1 MDSWELLYF
10 SVMVVIATAVQTIT
24 GFALGLILVALCT
37 AFGVMSVI
45 DCAAIVSLVSMMNTG
60 LLLRRSYRDLNGHV
74 VMAIMLGLIP
84 TLLLGFYWLD
94 QVGRDQVSLLR
105 TIIGAMVL
113 VAGMTLMLRPSPYSS
128 LSAKPSFFGSGLIGG
143 LFGGL
148 FSAAGAPIAYLM
160 YRQPL
165 AISVIRSSL
174 LAVFFLSTF
183 VRAVTGGFA
192 GHYTPDVLIKTLV
205 AAPVMLVTTML
216 IEPTLPAIPDQV
228 VRRLVFLCLMAL
240 GLYLLL
246 AP

>member
-1 MDSWELLYF
+1 
-10 SVMVVIATAVQTIT
+10 
-24 GFALGLILVALCT
+24 
-37 AFGVMSVI
+37 
-45 DCAAIVSLVSMMNTG
+45 
-60 LLLRRSYRDLNGHV
+60 
-74 VMAIMLGLIP
+74 
-84 TLLLGFYWLD
+84 
-94 QVGRDQVSLLR
+94 
-105 TIIGAMVL
+105 
-113 VAGMTLMLRPSPYSS
+113 MLRPSPYSS
-128 LSAKPSFFGSGLIGG
+128 LSAKPFFFGSGLIGG

-192 GHYTPDVLIKTLV
+192 GHYTPDVLIKTLI

-228 VRRLVFLCLMAL
+228 VRGWCSFASWHWVFICSWRHKETFPPYPKSPSAGRRDRLA
-240 GLYLLL
+240 L
-246 AP
+246 APRSSTCRLDQD

>member
-113 VAGMTLMLRPSPYSS
+113 VAGTTLMLRPSPYSS
-128 LSAKPSFFGSGLIGG
+128 LSAKPLFFGSGLIGG

-216 IEPTLPAIPDQV
+216 IEPTLPAIPDQA

>member
-1 MDSWELLYF
+1 MDSWALLYF
-10 SVMVVIATAVQTIT
+10 SMMVVIASAVQTIT

-105 TIIGAMVL
+105 TIIDAMVL

-128 LSAKPSFFGSGLIGG
+128 LSAKPFFIGSGLVGG

-192 GHYTPDVLIKTLV
+192 GHYTPDVLIKTLI

>member
-1 MDSWELLYF
+1 MGVS
-10 SVMVVIATAVQTIT
+10 ATAVQPIT
-24 GFALGLILVALCT
+24 GFALGVVLVALCT
-37 AFGVMSVI
+37 AFGVMAVI
-45 DCAAIVSLVSMMNTG
+45 ECAAIVSLVSMMNTG

-84 TLLLGFYWLD
+84 TLLLGVYWLD

-113 VAGMTLMLRPSPYSS
+113 VAGMTLMLRPGPYSS
-128 LSAKPSFFGSGLIGG
+128 LSAKPFFIGSGLVGG

-174 LAVFFLSTF
+174 LAGVFLSTF
-183 VRAVTGGFA
+183 VGAGTRGLA
-192 GHYTPDVLIKTLV
+192 GHYTPDVLI
-205 AAPVMLVTTML
+205 
-216 IEPTLPAIPDQV
+216 
-228 VRRLVFLCLMAL
+228 
-240 GLYLLL
+240 
-246 AP
+246 

>member
-1 MDSWELLYF
+1 MDSWALLYF
-10 SVMVVIATAVQTIT
+10 SMMVVIATAVQTIT

-60 LLLRRSYRDLNGHV
+60 LLLRRSYRDLNRGV
-74 VMAIMLGLIP
+74 VMAIMVGLIP

-105 TIIGAMVL
+105 NIIGAMVL
-113 VAGMTLMLRPSPYSS
+113 VAGTTLMLRPSPYSS
-128 LSAKPSFFGSGLIGG
+128 LSAKPLFFGSGLIGG

-216 IEPTLPAIPDQV
+216 IEPTLPAIPDQA

>member
-45 DCAAIVSLVSMMNTG
+45 DCAAIVSLVSMTNTG

-113 VAGMTLMLRPSPYSS
+113 VAGTTLMLRPSPYSS
-128 LSAKPSFFGSGLIGG
+128 LSAKPLFFGSGLIGG

-216 IEPTLPAIPDQV
+216 IEPTLPAIPDQA

>member
-45 DCAAIVSLVSMMNTG
+45 DCAAIVSLVSMMNAG
-60 LLLRRSYRDLNGHV
+60 LLLRRSYRDLNGGV
-74 VMAIMLGLIP
+74 VTAIMVGLIP

-94 QVGRDQVSLLR
+94 EFGRDQVSLLKN
-105 TIIGAMVL
+105 IIGAMVL

-128 LSAKPSFFGSGLIGG
+128 LSAKPFFIGSGLIGG

-183 VRAVTGGFA
+183 VRAVTGGLA

-205 AAPVMLVTTML
+205 AAPVMLLATML
-216 IEPTLPAIPDQV
+216 IEPTLPAIPDQM
-228 VRRLVFLCLMAL
+228 VRRLVFFSLMAL

-246 AP
+246 AL

>member
-37 AFGVMSVI
+37 AFGIMSVI

-60 LLLRRSYRDLNGHV
+60 LLLRRSYRDLNRGV
-74 VMAIMLGLIP
+74 VMAIMVGLIP

-113 VAGMTLMLRPSPYSS
+113 VAGTTLMLRPSPYSS
-128 LSAKPSFFGSGLIGG
+128 LSAKPLFFGSGLIGG

-183 VRAVTGGFA
+183 VRAVTGGF
-192 GHYTPDVLIKTLV
+192 
-205 AAPVMLVTTML
+205 
-216 IEPTLPAIPDQV
+216 
-228 VRRLVFLCLMAL
+228 
-240 GLYLLL
+240 
-246 AP
+246 

>member
-45 DCAAIVSLVSMMNTG
+45 DCAAIVSLVSMMNAG
-60 LLLRRSYRDLNGHV
+60 LLLRRSYRDLNGGV
-74 VMAIMLGLIP
+74 VTAIMVGLIP

-94 QVGRDQVSLLR
+94 EFGRDQVSLLKN
-105 TIIGAMVL
+105 IIGAMVL

-128 LSAKPSFFGSGLIGG
+128 LSAKPFFIGSGLIGG

-165 AISVIRSSL
+165 SISVIRSSL

-183 VRAVTGGFA
+183 VRAVTGGLA

-205 AAPVMLVTTML
+205 AAPVMLLVTML
-216 IEPTLPAIPDQV
+216 IEPTLPAIPDQM
-228 VRRLVFLCLMAL
+228 VRRLVFFSLMAL

-246 AP
+246 AL

>member
-1 MDSWELLYF
+1 MDSWALLYF

-60 LLLRRSYRDLNGHV
+60 LLL
-74 VMAIMLGLIP
+74 GLIP

-128 LSAKPSFFGSGLIGG
+128 LSAKPIFFGSGLIGG

-192 GHYTPDVLIKTLV
+192 GHYTPDVLIKTV
-205 AAPVMLVTTML
+205 IAAPVMLVTTML

>member
-1 MDSWELLYF
+1 MDSWALLYF

-113 VAGMTLMLRPSPYSS
+113 VAGTTLMLRPSPYSS
-128 LSAKPSFFGSGLIGG
+128 LSAKPIFFGSGLIGG

-205 AAPVMLVTTML
+205 AVPVMLVTTVL
-216 IEPTLPAIPDQV
+216 IEPTLPAIPDQM

>member
-113 VAGMTLMLRPSPYSS
+113 VAGMTLMLRPSPYPS
-128 LSAKPSFFGSGLIGG
+128 LSAKPFFFGSGLIGG

>member
-128 LSAKPSFFGSGLIGG
+128 LSAKPFFIGSGLVGG

-192 GHYTPDVLIKTLV
+192 GHYTPDVLIKTV
-205 AAPVMLVTTML
+205 IAAPVMLVTTML

-246 AP
+246 AS

>member
-45 DCAAIVSLVSMMNTG
+45 DCAAIVSLVSMMNAG
-60 LLLRRSYRDLNGHV
+60 LLLRRSYRDLNGGV
-74 VMAIMLGLIP
+74 VAAIMAGLIP

-94 QVGRDQVSLLR
+94 EFGRDQVSLLKN
-105 TIIGAMVL
+105 IIGAMVL

-128 LSAKPSFFGSGLIGG
+128 LSAKPFFIGSGLIGG

-183 VRAVTGGFA
+183 VRAVTGGLA

-205 AAPVMLVTTML
+205 AAPVMLLVTML
-216 IEPTLPAIPDQV
+216 IEPTLPAIPDQM
-228 VRRLVFLCLMAL
+228 VRRLVFFSLMAL

-246 AP
+246 AL

>member
-37 AFGVMSVI
+37 AFGIMSVI

-113 VAGMTLMLRPSPYSS
+113 VAGTTLMLRPSPYSS
-128 LSAKPSFFGSGLIGG
+128 LSAKPLFFGSGLIGG

-192 GHYTPDVLIKTLV
+192 GHYTPDVLLKTLV

>member
-45 DCAAIVSLVSMMNTG
+45 DCAAIVSLVSMTNTG

-113 VAGMTLMLRPSPYSS
+113 VAGTTLMLRPSPYSS
-128 LSAKPSFFGSGLIGG
+128 LSAKPLFFGSGLIGG

-192 GHYTPDVLIKTLV
+192 GHYTPDVLIKTLI

-216 IEPTLPAIPDQV
+216 IDPTLPAIPDQA

>member
-1 MDSWELLYF
+1 MDSWEVLYF

-94 QVGRDQVSLLR
+94 QVGHDQVSLLR

-113 VAGMTLMLRPSPYSS
+113 VAGTTLMLRPSPYSS
-128 LSAKPSFFGSGLIGG
+128 LSAKPLFFGSGLIGG

-192 GHYTPDVLIKTLV
+192 GHYTPDVLLKTLV

-216 IEPTLPAIPDQV
+216 IEPTLPAIPDQA